1 MWNAKKKPCLRKIAH
16 HNSFF
21 ARNLKKSQRR
31 VFALK
36 QHIKKLKKEQELH
49 RELVEKANRRADDI
63 LSFGMREDTL
73 REREDR
79 LRTEIKELEAKRGQL
94 YINIAKLE
102 ELVKQIKL
110 HIRDGLKR
118 H

>member
-1 MWNAKKKPCLRKIAH
+1 MWTAKKQQSLRKIAH

-21 ARNLKKSQRR
+21 ARSLQQSQRR

-36 QHIKKLKKEQELH
+36 QRIEKLKKVQELH
-49 RELVEKANRRADDI
+49 LKQVAKANRRVDDI

-73 REREDR
+73 RA
-79 LRTEIKELEAKRGQL
+79 EISDLEKKRGKLYIKIAELEA
-94 YINIAKLE
+94 
-102 ELVKQIKL
+102 LVKQIKL
-110 HIRDGLKR
+110 HIRNGLKR